1 MALRSFTPIN
11 RSGTITLGGTV
22 QTVAA
27 ANPNRNGFRFV
38 NNSANAMWISDN
50 SVDPSATEG
59 YPVAAG
65 ASLYMGGMDGGP
77 MSNSAIK
84 VFCATSTSKFTAVE
98 F

>member
-1 MALRSFTPIN
+1 MALRSFNPTN
-11 RSGTITLGGTV
+11 RSGTITSGGVV

-27 ANPNRNGFRFV
+27 ANANRNGFRFV
-38 NNSANAMWISDN
+38 NNSANPMLISDN

-65 ASLYMGGMDGGP
+65 ASIVMGGMDGGP
-77 MSNSAIK
+77 MSNAAIK
-84 VFCATSTSKFTAVE
+84 VYCATTSSKFTAVE